1 MPYKPF
7 INFRHIF
14 FIISILLMFLS
25 GFMLLPAIVSYIY
38 KSNDL
43 FAFLLSGGI
52 TFTIATI
59 GFFVF
64 RHAPDTHL
72 STKDSFFIVTVIW
85 IILGIFGAMPYM
97 FHGAIPRFTDAFFES
112 VSGFSTTG
120 ASILR
125 DIEIVPKGL
134 LFWRSLTHWI
144 GGMGIIVLAVAVLP
158 FLKVGGMQLFSAE
171 SSTVVTEKIQPK
183 IIDAA
188 KRLWGIYVALTLV
201 EVVLLVIGKMDPF
214 DAVCHSFGTVA
225 TGGFG
230 TKNTSI
236 TNYSPY
242 IHYVIMFFMFLSGIN
257 FRLHY
262 YALKFNFRRIIVN
275 EELKLYALIVFSA
288 GTFLG
293 VSLWLTMDKPF
304 ETAMRDAFFQV
315 VSIITCTGFATA
327 DYLLWPTFAWVT
339 IFILMFVGGCTGS
352 TAGGIKVVRHLIF
365 IKKVRTYFTGLLHP
379 NRVQQ
384 ISCNKS
390 SIDEDTVHKIIS
402 FIGLYLL
409 IFMIGS
415 IGLTVM
421 GIDIETSLGSVAT
434 CMGGIG
440 PGLGTTGPAAN
451 FAHLPDM
458 AKYLLSLMMLLGRL
472 ELYTFLVLFT
482 PSFWRV

>member
-7 INFRHIF
+7 INFKHIF

-25 GFMLLPAIVSYIY
+25 GFMLLPTIVSLIY
-38 KSNDL
+38 HTDDL
-43 FAFLLSGGI
+43 NAFLLSGGI
-52 TFTIATI
+52 TFVIATI
-59 GFFVF
+59 GFFAF
-64 RHAPDTHL
+64 GHAPDTHL
-72 STKDSFFIVTVIW
+72 TSKDSFFIVTVIW
-85 IILGIFGAMPYM
+85 IILGLFGSMPYL

-120 ASILR
+120 ASILT
-125 DIEIVPKGL
+125 DIEVVPKGL

-144 GGMGIIVLAVAVLP
+144 GGMGIIVLAVAILP

-171 SSTVVTEKIQPK
+171 SSTVVAEKIQPK

-188 KRLWGIYVALTLV
+188 KRLWGIYVALTAA
-201 EVVLLVIGKMDPF
+201 EVTLLVLGNMDPF
-214 DAVCHSFGTVA
+214 DAICHSFGTVA

-236 TNYSPY
+236 ANYSPY
-242 IHYVIMFFMFLSGIN
+242 THYVIMFFMFLSGIN

-262 YALKFNFRRIIVN
+262 YALKFNFRRIFVN
-275 EELKLYALIVFSA
+275 EELKLYSLIVLLA

-293 VSLWLTMDKPF
+293 LSLWLIMDKPF

-315 VSIITCTGFATA
+315 VSIVTCTGFATT

-339 IFILMFVGGCTGS
+339 IFILMFVGGSTGS

-365 IKKVRTYFTGLLHP
+365 FKKVKMYFFGLLHP

-384 ISCNKS
+384 ISCNKV

-415 IGLTVM
+415 IGLTIM
-421 GIDIETSLGSVAT
+421 GIDIETALGSVAT

-451 FAHLPDM
+451 FAHLPDT

-472 ELYTFLVLFT
+472 ELYTFLILFT